1 MGYVEIVRTHLRK
14 HVLSRSAPTQP
25 TNDRTKM
32 KIASVMTRIV
42 RSKTTSNTSEYLD
55 RSESCTSL
63 TPLASLR
70 RFFSENAQH
79 PAPTNANAANSTTQ
93 HTTLGN
99 TQHQNYN
106 RTDCGCSKV
115 RFCPYISPNWI
126 GLDQNDSYSATIEW
140 PKLIQQSM
148 SFLPRRRSWKETQTS
163 SELDWLR
170 SANCRDTFFA
180 TWTKPNPIEFSAI
193 TLILSLV
200 S

>member
-1 MGYVEIVRTHLRK
+1 MPRNLLISLGIDLRVKIAHQAYWPKSEQKFRVSTRGVFVEKCAVGYVEIVRTHLRK

-115 RFCPYISPNWI
+115 RFCPYISPN
-126 GLDQNDSYSATIEW
+126 
-140 PKLIQQSM
+140 
-148 SFLPRRRSWKETQTS
+148 
-163 SELDWLR
+163 
-170 SANCRDTFFA
+170 
-180 TWTKPNPIEFSAI
+180 
-193 TLILSLV
+193 
-200 S
+200 